1 MKPVSFSWHL
11 FDQIPIIGI
20 MRNIPVDRISEVAA
34 IFADEGLTNLE
45 ITLNSPNAVELITKL
60 SARFKGQINVGAGT
74 VCTSLELDMALSA
87 GAAFIVTPIV
97 NEEIIQ
103 KCVLKGIP
111 VFPGA
116 YTPTEI
122 YKANSFGASMIKV
135 FPASTLGPRYIK
147 ELLGPFP
154 HFKLLPTGGISLE
167 NMDDFMKAGAKGI
180 GIGSHL
186 FPIEI
191 IQQERWED
199 LRKIFARAR
208 DAFRNNQ
215 RL

>member
-20 MRNIPVDRISEVAA
+20 MRNIPADKISAVASV
-34 IFADEGLTNLE
+34 FADEGLTNLE
-45 ITLNSPNAVELITKL
+45 ITLNSPNAIELITKL
-60 SARFKGQINVGAGT
+60 SARFKGQINIGAGT
-74 VCTSLELDMALSA
+74 VCTSIELDRALSA
-87 GAAFIVTPIV
+87 GAVFIVTPIV

-122 YKANSFGASMIKV
+122 YRANTFGASMVKV

-154 HFKLLPTGGISLE
+154 NIKLLPTGGISLE

-186 FPIEI
+186 FPTEI
-191 IQQERWED
+191 IREKRWGD
-199 LRKIFARAR
+199 LRKIFAKAR
-208 DAFRNNQ
+208 EVFQ
-215 RL
+215 K